1 MGEVIFI
8 TSGKG
13 GVGKTT
19 VTANLGKELA
29 RSDKK
34 VMLID
39 FDFGLRNLDIMLGL
53 EQAVVYDISDV
64 LEGRCRLRQAMI
76 HPWRDLPLYFL
87 PAASQADYLPES
99 ERFSYLMENLSASF
113 DYILID
119 SPAGVSPVF
128 DITSPFLTSV
138 IVVVTSDSASISD
151 ASYIF
156 RTLPGKR
163 RTARYLILNRFPHG
177 KRQRRR
183 KLDAEDLHLFFHVPV
198 LGTVYE
204 DRKAEECAD
213 YGQLISEKSR
223 VAGRSF
229 AEISRQILDYS
240 SINKG

>member
-34 VMLID
+34 VMLLD
-39 FDFGLRNLDIMLGL
+39 FDFGLRNLDIILGL

-64 LEGRCRLRQAMI
+64 LEGRCRLRQAVI
-76 HPWRDLPLYFL
+76 HPWRDLPMYFL
-87 PAASQADYLPES
+87 PAAADADYLPDS
-99 ERFSYLMENLSASF
+99 ERFSYLMENLKASF

-119 SPAGVSPVF
+119 SPAGVSQLF
-128 DITSPFLTSV
+128 DMTVPFLTSV

-156 RTLPGKR
+156 RTLPGQQQ
-163 RTARYLILNRFPHG
+163 TGRYLILNRFPAG
-177 KRQRRR
+177 KWQRRR
-183 KLDAEDLHLFFHVPV
+183 RLDAEDLHLFFHVPV

-204 DRKAEECAD
+204 DKKAGECTD
-213 YGQLISEKSR
+213 YGQLMSEKSAA
-223 VAGRSF
+223 AGRSF
-229 AEISRQILDYS
+229 AKISRRILDYS

>member
-19 VTANLGKELA
+19 VTANLGNELA

-34 VMLID
+34 VMLLD
-39 FDFGLRNLDIMLGL
+39 FDFGLRNLDIILGL

-76 HPWRDLPLYFL
+76 RPWRDLSLYFL
-87 PAASQADYLPES
+87 PAASRADYLPGS
-99 ERFSYLMENLSASF
+99 DRFSYLMEKLKDSF

-128 DITSPFLTSV
+128 DITAPFLTSV

-156 RTLPGKR
+156 RTLPEKR
-163 RTARYLILNRFPHG
+163 QTPRYLILNRFPAG

-183 KLDAEDLHLFFHVPV
+183 RLDAEDLHLFFRLPV

-204 DRKAEECAD
+204 DRKAGECTD
-213 YGQLISEKSR
+213 YGLLMSEKSS

-229 AEISRQILDYS
+229 SKISRRILDYS